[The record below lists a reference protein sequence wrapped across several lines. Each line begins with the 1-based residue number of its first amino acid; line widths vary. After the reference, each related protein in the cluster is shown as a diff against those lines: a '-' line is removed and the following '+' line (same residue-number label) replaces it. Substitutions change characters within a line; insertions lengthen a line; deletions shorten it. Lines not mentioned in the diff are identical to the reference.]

1 MEKGDGVSAAQVLPG
16 KERLSASLL
25 TFDNHDFNARYQG
38 IPVGGYTRMVENML
52 EGLEVRLG
60 EDYLEDKA
68 RWDTPAERV
77 VYTGPIDAC
86 FGYRLGRLGSYRY
99 YDMDQVIAA
108 ALDAS
113 GNR

>member
-25 TFDNHDFNARYQG
+25 TFDNHDFNARYPG

-52 EGLEVRLG
+52 EGLEV
-60 EDYLEDKA
+60 
-68 RWDTPAERV
+68 
-77 VYTGPIDAC
+77 
-86 FGYRLGRLGSYRY
+86 RLGSYRY